1 MNGGEKGRSKAT
13 KESPP
18 KCTFTLR
25 ESCSRRLVVLSLE
38 AAAAFS
44 KPVHR
49 ACFRACL
56 HRGSSSSSLILCNNK
71 KSDKESLLW
80 LLLWERQRQQ
90 RFFFLLALLLPSKH
104 TCFRVA
110 VEVAPRVCHSLKWS
124 RTVEEG
130 TSSPIESFCIWGY
143 SNLRPTKSF
152 WFTINLHHNQYYWE
166 KAENQLQYHHPKQV
180 SFIKNNA
187 LDPAFNSSREPVQ
200 RASKRR

>member
-1 MNGGEKGRSKAT
+1 MNGGEKGRSKAA

-80 LLLWERQRQQ
+80 LLLWERRQQQ
-90 RFFFLLALLLPSKH
+90 RFFFLLALPLLLPSKH

-130 TSSPIESFCIWGY
+130 TSSGIA
-143 SNLRPTKSF
+143 SNWIFFVYGHITHTKGARTLSYQVF
-152 WFTINLHHNQYYWE
+152 LI
-166 KAENQLQYHHPKQV
+166 YHQP
-180 SFIKNNA
+180 
-187 LDPAFNSSREPVQ
+187 
-200 RASKRR
+200 